1 MEFEE
6 KLIELIKQKELNVED
21 FMKNFE
27 IRKVQ
32 EIEQIGENY
41 QREFRS
47 FVEDWESKFQREKED
62 FDKERQQLIVSYR
75 EECVRL
81 SGDRQREMVEVQIS
95 LEQRI
100 SEKELVIE

>member
-62 FDKERQQLIVSYR
+62 FDKERRQLIVSY
-75 EECVRL
+75 
-81 SGDRQREMVEVQIS
+81 
-95 LEQRI
+95 
-100 SEKELVIE
+100 

>member
-62 FDKERQQLIVSYR
+62 FDKERQQLIASY
-75 EECVRL
+75 
-81 SGDRQREMVEVQIS
+81 
-95 LEQRI
+95 
-100 SEKELVIE
+100 

>member
-6 KLIELIKQKELNVED
+6 KLIELIKQKELNVDD

-41 QREFRS
+41 QREFRG

-62 FDKERQQLIVSYR
+62 FDKERQQLIASY
-75 EECVRL
+75 
-81 SGDRQREMVEVQIS
+81 
-95 LEQRI
+95 
-100 SEKELVIE
+100 

>member
-47 FVEDWESKFQREKED
+47 FVEDWESKFQREKGN
-62 FDKERQQLIVSYR
+62 FDKERWQLIVSYQ

-81 SGDRQREMVEVQIS
+81 SGDRQREMVEV
-95 LEQRI
+95 
-100 SEKELVIE
+100 

>member
-41 QREFRS
+41 QREFKS

-62 FDKERQQLIVSYR
+62 FDKERQQLIVSYQ

-81 SGDRQREMVEVQIS
+81 SGDRQREMVEV
-95 LEQRI
+95 
-100 SEKELVIE
+100 

>member
-62 FDKERQQLIVSYR
+62 FDKER
-75 EECVRL
+75 
-81 SGDRQREMVEVQIS
+81 
-95 LEQRI
+95 
-100 SEKELVIE
+100 

>member
-47 FVEDWESKFQREKED
+47 FVEDWESKFLREKEN
-62 FDKERQQLIVSYR
+62 FDKERWQMIASYQ

-81 SGDRQREMVEVQIS
+81 SGDRQREMVEV
-95 LEQRI
+95 
-100 SEKELVIE
+100 

>member
-41 QREFRS
+41 QREFKS

-62 FDKERQQLIVSYR
+62 FDKERQQLIASY
-75 EECVRL
+75 
-81 SGDRQREMVEVQIS
+81 
-95 LEQRI
+95 
-100 SEKELVIE
+100 